1 METLENIGRRAKAA
15 AQQMAVAGTAGK
27 NRALEAMAASLE
39 AHTAEILAANA
50 ADLEAAAAAGMSVSL
65 QDRLRLTA
73 DRIAGMAAGV
83 REIIALT
90 DPVR

>member
-1 METLENIGRRAKAA
+1 MQTRKGRIEMETLENIGRRAKAA

-65 QDRLRLTA
+65 QDRLRVHCSNDL
-73 DRIAGMAAGV
+73 R
-83 REIIALT
+83 
-90 DPVR
+90 